1 MRSTQTKHF
10 RQEKGAGYERWI
22 RGDEPILRRFLLLC
36 VAVLGVV
43 LAVVLSGCE
52 GTSTPPA
59 IAVAVSP
66 SAAQTI
72 DQGQTKAITA
82 TASNDPANAG
92 VSWAVSGASCNG
104 AACGTLTNSTTTS
117 VTYNAPT
124 AVAANLVVTLTATSV
139 SDTAK
144 SASITITVTPP
155 PTITTSSLPDGTV
168 GVAYS
173 ATLQESG
180 GVSGFTWSITAGT
193 LPAGL
198 TLNAGTGAITGT
210 PTTAGT
216 SNFTARVTDS
226 GSPALSDS
234 KALSITIHPP
244 PLVVTTSSL
253 PAGDVNLAYSATLAT
268 SGGTPPATWSI
279 TVGAL
284 PGGLLL
290 NPATGQISGTPT
302 TAGTFNFTVQAT
314 DSGVPAQNASKA
326 LSITINAQLTVTTTT
341 LPDGTQGAAYTAS
354 LASSGG
360 TGAITWS
367 VILGSLPA
375 GLSLNAGTG
384 AITGTPTGSAGTS
397 NFTVQATD
405 SLGQTDAKAL
415 SITINPAPL
424 AITTT
429 SLPNGT
435 VGAAYNSTVQA
446 TGGTPPYT
454 WSITVGSLPAGLLLN
469 AATGAITG
477 TPTATGTSNFTVH
490 VVDSS
495 GPAQSDDQALSI
507 TVNSAGP
514 NDSLLNGSYAFQFTG
529 WDADGSMAMAGS
541 FAANGAGGIIAGAVD
556 VARLNT
562 RNTNVALTGGSFT
575 IGADRRGTL
584 TLNSTLGAWT
594 FKLAINSAGTQAR
607 FIQFDA
613 SGTRGSGVIK
623 KQDTTAF
630 TIASIAGD
638 YAFGIAGYTD
648 PASRTA
654 SAGSLT
660 HNGSGSVTSGLL
672 DASVS
677 AASTGQISITGG
689 TVGAPSATTGRGTLA
704 INAAIPGLPGTLNFA
719 SYIVSGS
726 ELFFLNMDAAAAGV
740 PRFSGSLLKQNKPG
754 GGFTLA
760 SFNGTAIF
768 AQTGFDISHTQ
779 TNVAIGQVVAN
790 GSGTITSAS
799 LDQNADA
806 AINTGTSTG
815 SYTMAASGRGVVSI
829 IGLRQQVIYLV
840 DANKGFILEGTTA
853 DPGNDVGLGFFEP
866 QTGGPFSNASLAG
879 QFQFATTDPATM
891 LSTDIVG
898 VVTAN
903 SAANPPLSGTSDSS
917 DSTPSL
923 DPDRTFTATYSTNVT
938 SNGRAAI
945 TVTPTGQTP
954 VPLILWIVSPNK
966 FVAIVADASDTD
978 TAILIF
984 EK

>member
-1 MRSTQTKHF
+1 M
-10 RQEKGAGYERWI
+10 
-22 RGDEPILRRFLLLC
+22 RRFLLLC
-36 VAVLGVV
+36 AVVFAVV
-43 LAVVLSGCE
+43 LVAVLSGCE
-52 GTSTPPA
+52 GTGALPV
-59 IAVAVSP
+59 IVVDVAP

-72 DQGQTKAITA
+72 DQGQTKGFTA
-82 TASNDPANAG
+82 TVSNDQANAG
-92 VSWAVSGASCNG
+92 ASWAVSGASCSG
-104 AACGTLTNSTTTS
+104 AACGTLTGSTTTS

-124 AVAANLVVTLTATSV
+124 PVVANLVVTLTATSV
-139 SDTAK
+139 SDSTK
-144 SASITITVTPP
+144 SASVTITVTPP

-173 ATLQESG
+173 ATLAESG
-180 GVSGFTWSITAGT
+180 GVSGFTWSITVGS

-198 TLNAGTGAITGT
+198 SLNASTGAITGT

-216 SNFTARVTDS
+216 SNFTVRVTDS

-234 KALSITIHPP
+234 KALSITIRPP
-244 PLVVTTSSL
+244 PLAVTTSSL
-253 PAGDVNLAYSATLAT
+253 PAGDVNLAYSTTLAT

-290 NPATGQISGTPT
+290 NAATGQISGTPT
-302 TAGTFNFTVQAT
+302 TPGTFNFTVQAT
-314 DSGVPAQNASKA
+314 DSGIPAQNASKG

-341 LPDGTQGAAYTAS
+341 LPDGTQGAAYNAT

-360 TGAITWS
+360 TGAVTWS
-367 VILGSLPA
+367 VIVGSLPA
-375 GLSLNAGTG
+375 GLTLNVNTG
-384 AITGTPTGSAGTS
+384 AITGTPTGSPGTS

-415 SITINPAPL
+415 SIIINPAPL

-429 SLPNGT
+429 SLPSGT
-435 VGAAYNSTVQA
+435 VGAVYNATVQA
-446 TGGTPPYT
+446 TGGTQPYT
-454 WSITVGSLPAGLLLN
+454 WSITVGSLPTGLLLN
-469 AATGAITG
+469 PTTGAITG

-507 TVNSAGP
+507 TVNSAGA
-514 NDSLLNGSYAFQFTG
+514 NDSLLNGTYALQFTG
-529 WDADGSMAMAGS
+529 WDGDGSMAMAGS
-541 FAANGAGGIIAGAVD
+541 FAANGAGGITAGAID

-562 RNTNVALTGGSFT
+562 RNANVALTGGSFT
-575 IGADRRGTL
+575 IGTDRRGTL

-594 FKLAINSAGTQAR
+594 FKLAINSTGTQAR
-607 FIQFDA
+607 FIQFDT

-623 KQDTTAF
+623 KQDTTTF
-630 TIASIAGD
+630 TLASITGD
-638 YAFGIAGYTD
+638 YAFGMVGYTD
-648 PASRTA
+648 PGTRMA
-654 SAGSLT
+654 SAGALT
-660 HNGSGSVTSGLL
+660 HNGSGGVTGGLL
-672 DASVS
+672 DASTS
-677 AASTGQISITGG
+677 GASTGQITITGG
-689 TVGAPSATTGRGTLA
+689 SVGTPSATTGRGTLA
-704 INAAIPGLPGTLNFA
+704 VNAVIPGLPGTLNYA
-719 SYIVSGS
+719 YYIVSGS

-740 PRFSGSLLKQNKPG
+740 TRFSGSLLKQNKPG
-754 GGFTLA
+754 GGFTLG
-760 SFNGTAIF
+760 SFNGTGIF
-768 AQTGFDISHTQ
+768 AQTGFDISHAQ

-815 SYTMAASGRGVVSI
+815 SYTMASSGRGVVSI

-866 QTGGPFSNASLAG
+866 QTGGPFTNASLSG
-879 QFQFATTDPATM
+879 QFQFATTDPATT
-891 LSTDIVG
+891 LSSDIVG

-903 SAANPPLSGTSDSS
+903 SAASPPFSGTTDSS

-923 DPDRTFTATYSTNVT
+923 DADRAFTATYSTNVGA
-938 SNGRAAI
+938 NGRAAI
-945 TVTPTGQTP
+945 TVTPSGQTP